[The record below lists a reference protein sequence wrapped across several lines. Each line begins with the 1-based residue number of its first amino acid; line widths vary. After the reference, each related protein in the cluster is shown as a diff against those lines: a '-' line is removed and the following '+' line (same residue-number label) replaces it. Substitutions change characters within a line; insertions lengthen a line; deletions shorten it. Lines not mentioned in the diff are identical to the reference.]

1 MDIPSSQ
8 EETSPFINVKLSSK
22 EPESILE
29 ASICLE
35 KENIS
40 LFSIVQVKDH
50 DASKQ
55 LSEDMLLKAEVLEA
69 NHLPN
74 MEGQKEEN
82 IHLFFVDPME
92 ECVEIPTG
100 SNYQA
105 WILYKTQGH
114 EKLSPSVIALILK
127 VNLQYVLWIPL
138 TSSQIFH
145 FFLTLLSWLDWH
157 FCII

>member
-1 MDIPSSQ
+1 M
-8 EETSPFINVKLSSK
+8 
-22 EPESILE
+22 
-29 ASICLE
+29 
-35 KENIS
+35 
-40 LFSIVQVKDH
+40 QVKDH

-69 NHLPN
+69 DNLLDVEDH
-74 MEGQKEEN
+74 KEEN
-82 IHLFFVDPME
+82 LHFFFVDPME

-105 WILYKTQGH
+105 VILCKRQRY

-138 TSSQIFH
+138 TSSQS
-145 FFLTLLSWLDWH
+145 FFFSLTLLSWLHWH